1 MAAGPLT
8 DADPV
13 ASPLPDPSVGAA
25 QREHEGRAPAVR
37 AARAAHDAAS
47 GAGSGPSGLA
57 PELEALVLCSL
68 AARSPLHDQRLAE
81 ILSGGFDWGRFWDE
95 AGTQQVQPLVA
106 RELAG
111 TWLNAIVPPDLARA
125 AREARLQTIGY
136 NLAVHGELQ
145 SIGRAL
151 RARGIDVA
159 PLKGTH
165 LAQRLFGA
173 LDARRVG
180 DIDILV
186 PEERLEDARAVLFD
200 LGYGRRSGASVGI
213 EEHSFHGVPYIR
225 VGPNCSFVVELHW
238 GLNNPRFVSVEY
250 AGLWRRIREAAPAGA
265 ALMPLPSEET
275 LLFLALHLPKHDLG
289 VLRLIA
295 DIDRLLRV
303 EGGGIDWDR
312 VLSTAARWRVS
323 QFLYFALHRARVTLG
338 SPVPEAVMRRLRPHA
353 WRRTAVELLAPPQS
367 LLAPPAHGRLR
378 YNRYRLAYCAMVSP
392 LARSL
397 QTYAYYLFAE
407 YGEAPGGI
415 LGRARGVG
423 RCLYRETNSQGA
435 VATAGQ
441 RMLRGCA
448 GPLRRRHLRPGR
460 MCRDRSR
467 RTPSRFTTG
476 PRLGREETLDQG
488 AVIREEGAGADIT
501 PQVLRA
507 GREVGAQRRHMGHA
521 EGGKPVARG
530 GVLAQ
535 ALQARRVD
543 LEGALSGDHQRG

>member
-8 DADPV
+8 DAVPV
-13 ASPLPDPSVGAA
+13 VTPSPGPTVGGTQDS
-25 QREHEGRAPAVR
+25 QRQRAEARPP
-37 AARAAHDAAS
+37 AARTALAAH
-47 GAGSGPSGLA
+47 GTGSDTGSLGLGLGLG

-68 AARSPLHDQRLAE
+68 AARSSLQDQGLVA
-81 ILSGGFDWGRFWDE
+81 LFSGDFDWARFWDE
-95 AGTQQVQPLVA
+95 AGTQQVRPLVA

-111 TWLNAIVPPDLARA
+111 EWLSAIVPPDLARA

-165 LAQRLFGA
+165 LALRLFGA

-200 LGYGRRSGASVGI
+200 LGYDRRSGASVGI
-213 EEHSFHGVPYIR
+213 EEHSFHGVPYVR

-238 GLNNPRFVSVEY
+238 GLNNPRFASVDY
-250 AGLWRRIREAAPAGA
+250 GGLWRRIREAAPAGT

-295 DIDRLLRV
+295 DIDRLLRI

-312 VLSTAARWRVS
+312 ALATAARWRVS
-323 QFLYFALHRARVTLG
+323 QFLYFALYRARATLG
-338 SPVPEAVMRRLRPHA
+338 SPVPDDVMRRLRPHT
-353 WRRTAVELLAPPQS
+353 WRRAAVELLAPPES
-367 LLAPPAHGRLR
+367 LLSPPAHDHLR

-397 QTYAYYLFAE
+397 RTYTYYLFAE
-407 YGEAPGGI
+407 YGEAPDGV
-415 LGRARGVG
+415 LGRAR
-423 RCLYRETNSQGA
+423 S
-435 VATAGQ
+435 AGQ
-441 RMLRGCA
+441 RLVRGVTWTA
-448 GPLRRRHLRPGR
+448 LSVSSAVAESWRRRWGGEN
-460 MCRDRSR
+460 
-467 RTPSRFTTG
+467 TG
-476 PRLGREETLDQG
+476 PRRREPLSS
-488 AVIREEGAGADIT
+488 AD
-501 PQVLRA
+501 
-507 GREVGAQRRHMGHA
+507 
-521 EGGKPVARG
+521 
-530 GVLAQ
+530 
-535 ALQARRVD
+535 
-543 LEGALSGDHQRG
+543 